1 MEKSSA
7 IKAHAQKHLSSG
19 NLDKALAEYQ
29 KLLSL
34 EDIDPYDYVLVGDV
48 HLKKG
53 AAGQAVSLYVQAI
66 DAYEKLGLY
75 KNAAAI
81 GKRILRLDP
90 SQSDMYKRLGDI
102 RMRAGLAHEAVQ
114 DFLTF
119 HNMKVKEGD
128 IDAAVEA
135 LESASRA
142 NPVDTAVSEKLVG
155 LYQQTNRVSQASVEL
170 MRLSELFK
178 ANGELDRASQCA
190 AKALSLDANA
200 GLAVSAVVPDPQAR
214 ILEAAPSESLAPP
227 DVGAEAVP
235 ETPADVLPAT
245 AAAEIEQPS
254 AEPAAESERPPE
266 AAEEAPPA
274 SVPTPESTLAS
285 LKQRAHS
292 RPSTVNISQVLKQFK
307 TQMENTLE
315 AGDYQ
320 SHYDLGVTYKE
331 MGLYEEALNEFR
343 VASAGDDYRA
353 KAFEMAGQCHL
364 EIEDFEDALEAFRRA
379 LRERTKEDPEYPGL
393 CFNLGRAL
401 DGLGQTEE
409 AQQSYAEVAA
419 LNPEFP
425 GLKDKMSNPGSGQPD
440 EPVGGPGEEPG
451 QAPADVTGDAQ
462 GEEHEADEP

>member
-1 MEKSSA
+1 MEKSSG
-7 IKAHAQKHLSSG
+7 IKAQAQKHLASG
-19 NLDKALAEYQ
+19 TLAQALAESQ

-34 EDIDPYDYVLVGDV
+34 EDIDPSDDVLVGDV

-53 AAGQAVSLYVQAI
+53 TTDRAVALYVQAI
-66 DAYEKLGLY
+66 DSYEKLGLY

-90 SQSDMYKRLGDI
+90 SQSDMYKRLGGI
-102 RMRAGLAHEAVQ
+102 RLRAGLAHEAVQ

-119 HNMKVKEGD
+119 CDLKLKEGD
-128 IDAAVEA
+128 KDAAIEA
-135 LESASRA
+135 LESAGRV
-142 NPVDTAVSEKLVG
+142 NPADTGISERLAG
-155 LYQQTNRVSQASVEL
+155 LYEETNRGRQAAVEL
-170 MRLSELFK
+170 MRLSELLK
-178 ANGELDRASQCA
+178 AGGDTERASQYA

-200 GLAVSAVVPDPQAR
+200 GLLVSAAAHDPQTRHLEYAPAEGLAAPDAREQEPPEAPGDVVP
-214 ILEAAPSESLAPP
+214 
-227 DVGAEAVP
+227 
-235 ETPADVLPAT
+235 LPA
-245 AAAEIEQPS
+245 AMDIRQ
-254 AEPAAESERPPE
+254 PAAEPE
-266 AAEEAPPA
+266 AQSEQLPESAEATQPAPVPGGEAPPGG
-274 SVPTPESTLAS
+274 VR
-285 LKQRAHS
+285 QRAHS

-315 AGDYQ
+315 ASDYQ

-364 EIEDFEDALEAFRRA
+364 EMEDFEDAVEAFRRA
-379 LRERTKEDPEYPGL
+379 LRERTREDGEYPGL

-409 AQQSYAEVAA
+409 AQQNYAEVAE

-425 GLKDKMSNPGSGQPD
+425 GLKDKLICPD
-440 EPVGGPGEEPG
+440 GEQGGEPGEEP
-451 QAPADVTGDAQ
+451 A
-462 GEEHEADEP
+462 EDES